1 MEKEKNVSLDKKEI
15 IKEFFLITGMYEYPF
30 PYGEVNE

>member
-15 IKEFFLITGMYEYPF
+15 IKEFFLITGMY
-30 PYGEVNE
+30 VVSLSLWRS